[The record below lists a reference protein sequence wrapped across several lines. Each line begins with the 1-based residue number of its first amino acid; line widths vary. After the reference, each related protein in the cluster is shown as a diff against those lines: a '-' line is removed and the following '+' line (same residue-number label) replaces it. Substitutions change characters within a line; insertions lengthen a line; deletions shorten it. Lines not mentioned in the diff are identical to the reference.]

1 MKKLFVFGHN
11 ISYSISPAICNAALG
26 VMKLDWH
33 YALWDMPAEAVPQA
47 VASLRAEDC
56 IGANVTI
63 PHKEIV
69 FRLMDE
75 LSETARLAQAV
86 NTIINRGGRLVGDN
100 TDGIGFMRALREA
113 GINPR
118 GAHVVIVGA
127 GGAAR
132 GVAFALAHAGAA
144 SITLLNRTQS
154 RAVALADELRQDTPQ
169 LVAAADL
176 ADMPANPALVVN
188 SLPASVPLDLRSLR
202 LSPDMLAFDLSYRPA
217 ETPFMRHAAGQ
228 GARVTNGLSMLVY
241 QGAASL
247 KLWTGRE
254 PDVKVMFEA
263 AYRVVTPPS
272 TPSPASPENR

>member
-11 ISYSISPAICNAALG
+11 ISYSISPAICNAALR
-26 VMKLDWH
+26 VMQLDWH
-33 YALWDMPAEAVPQA
+33 YALWDMPAEAVPAA
-47 VASLRAEDC
+47 VATLRGDDY

-75 LSETARLAQAV
+75 VSETARLAQAS
-86 NTIINRGGRLVGDN
+86 NTIINRGGRLIGDN
-100 TDGIGFMRALREA
+100 TDGIGFMLALRDA
-113 GINPR
+113 GIDPR
-118 GAHVVIVGA
+118 GIHVVMVGA

-144 SITLLNRTQS
+144 SLTLLNRTQA
-154 RAVALADELRQDTPQ
+154 RAAALADELRQDTPQ
-169 LVAAADL
+169 LTAAADL
-176 ADMPANPALVVN
+176 ADMPESPALVVN
-188 SLPASVPLDLRSLR
+188 SLPASVPVDLGSLR
-202 LSPDMLAFDLSYRPA
+202 LSPEMLAFDLSYRPA
-217 ETPFMRHAAGQ
+217 ETPFMRYAAGQ

-263 AYRVVTPPS
+263 AYQVVTPPS
-272 TPSPASPENR
+272 TPSSASPDNR

>member
-1 MKKLFVFGHN
+1 
-11 ISYSISPAICNAALG
+11 
-26 VMKLDWH
+26 
-33 YALWDMPAEAVPQA
+33 MPVVVVPLA
-47 VASLRAEDC
+47 VATLREDDY

-75 LSETARLAQAV
+75 VSEASRLAQAT

-100 TDGIGFMRALREA
+100 TDGIGFMRALHDLGME
-113 GINPR
+113 PR

-144 SITLLNRTQS
+144 SITLLNRTQA
-154 RAVALADELRQDTPQ
+154 RAAALAGELRREAPR
-169 LVAAADL
+169 LAAAADL
-176 ADMPANPALVVN
+176 ADMPASPALVVN
-188 SLPASVPLDLRSLR
+188 SLPASVPVDLSSLR
-202 LSPDMLAFDLSYRPA
+202 LSPDMLAFDLSYRPS

-228 GARVTNGLSMLVY
+228 GARVVNGLSMLVY

-247 KLWTGRE
+247 KIWTGQE

-263 AYRVVTPPS
+263 AHQVVTPPS
-272 TPSPASPENR
+272 TISPGSQENR